1 MTLRSVRVFDNVI
14 KREVRQSRTTRQV
27 LQPVAAKATRTGR
40 QVARERLQRWTG
52 RYESGFKSHVA
63 NGHGGNEI
71 ARIVLENDAP
81 YAGFIEKGTRPHT
94 MPKKATGVY
103 VFDADDGTTVFTRG
117 PIKHPG
123 TQAERVIEV
132 ALKRVARGGGF

>member
-1 MTLRSVRVFDNVI
+1 MTLRSVRVFDDVI

-40 QVARERLQRWTG
+40 QVARERLQRRTG
-52 RYESGFKSHVA
+52 RYEAGFKSHVA
-63 NGHGGNEI
+63 AGRGNEV

-81 YAGFIEKGTRPHT
+81 HAGFIEKGTRPHT
-94 MPKKATGVY
+94 MPKKATVY
-103 VFDADDGTTVFTRG
+103 VFDADDGTTVFTHG